1 MAKEEFN
8 AAYVGSNDY
17 WGYDSDSFNEETQWF
32 GESWVVP
39 ADKVTPENIRADGLN
54 RCALYYEVGRTDSHL
69 FTPTD
74 IIYDDDTGF
83 LLINGTQGRIG
94 EPGATVAR
102 RRAYPLGKVAQRYK
116 NMMASS
122 TSSDPGRFTINY
134 IDVSNEPGKEDIIEF
149 IEALDE
155 EETVEASAESFGAET
170 LNRINPQFVEGAE
183 DVMGAEET
191 TGNDIANVILHSEDS
206 SLEVQ
211 TLDGGSFRAD
221 IDSGIISQDSSQ
233 FAAEDAEALSAED
246 IGFLLSLTAETDEV
260 YASETVVPSA
270 SAGPTMEEANQTYVE
285 DWQGGAENIIGAFQ
299 ELPVLRDYRMN
310 GWVASAAVV
319 AIAGLTGAYLS
330 RRA

>member
-1 MAKEEFN
+1 MAREEFN

-39 ADKVTPENIRADGLN
+39 ASKVTPEKIREDGLS

-69 FTPTD
+69 FTPLD

-122 TSSDPGRFTINY
+122 KSSEPGRFTINY

-149 IEALDE
+149 IDTLDE
-155 EETVEASAESFGAET
+155 EETVEASAESFSAET

-183 DVMGAEET
+183 DVMGAEDT
-191 TGNDIANVILHSEDS
+191 SDNDISNVILHSEDS
-206 SLEVQ
+206 SLEVH
-211 TLDGGSFRAD
+211 TNDGGSFRAD

-233 FAAEDAEALSAED
+233 FAAEDSEPLSAED
-246 IGFLLSLTAETDEV
+246 IGFLLSLTAETDDS
-260 YASETVVPSA
+260 YASETIIPATSPGPS
-270 SAGPTMEEANQTYVE
+270 SQSANQTYME
-285 DWQGGAENIIGAFQ
+285 DWEGGAEDIVATFQ
-299 ELPVLRDYRMN
+299 ELPLLRDFRMN
-310 GWVASAAVV
+310 GWIASAAVV
-319 AIAGLTGAYLS
+319 AIAGLTGAYLARS
-330 RRA
+330 A